1 MKLNGTS
8 IYYEEHGVGM
18 PLVFIHGHGLMHTMF
33 QTQIEYFSKH
43 YRVIVCDLR
52 GNGYSGKLKES
63 HRCAIETQ
71 CIDLIILLNELH
83 LHNAV
88 FVGMDYGGIIVQH
101 LAIEYPERVKAI
113 VLADGCSAEVSSVFL
128 KVLQYAV
135 AYSSIL
141 FYLSPSE
148 GSFPAMRLLYKK
160 WPLPFAI
167 IRKSL
172 LMKRPAE
179 LYKQKLAMIHYSTT
193 DKLQEITCPTLILAG
208 EADVYRTEYTK
219 MIEPRIMHGKVEIL
233 TDCMYPSNLCQP
245 ERFNH
250 TLERFLD
257 TVPDPKK
264 QVGGQTDGTF

>member
-1 MKLNGTS
+1 MPSINLNGTS

-33 QTQIEYFSKH
+33 HTQIEHFSKH

-52 GNGYSGKLKES
+52 GNGHSGKLKES
-63 HRCAIETQ
+63 YRDTIETQ

-83 LHNAV
+83 LHSAV

-101 LAIEYPERVKAI
+101 LAVQYPERVQAI
-113 VLADGCSAEVSSVFL
+113 VIADGCSAEAASIFL
-128 KVLQYAV
+128 KALQYAA

-141 FYLSPSE
+141 FYLAPSE
-148 GSFPAMRLLYKK
+148 SSFPATRLLYKK
-160 WPLPFAI
+160 WALSYAI

-179 LYKQKLAMIHYSTT
+179 LYKQKLAMIHYPSTAR
-193 DKLQEITCPTLILAG
+193 LQEITCPTLILAG
-208 EADVYRTEYTK
+208 DADVYRIECTK
-219 MIEPRIMHGKVEIL
+219 VIETRILDVKVEIL

-245 ERFNH
+245 ERFNS
-250 TLERFLD
+250 TLERFLV
-257 TVPDPKK
+257 TMPNLKE
-264 QVGGQTDGTF
+264 QAGG